1 MLIVFFGLSG
11 AGKSHVAQQFAQ
23 WNGYIFHEGDNDLPQ
38 FMKDKIKD
46 GINFTQEDVD
56 VFTDCMISSIKGLK
70 RESRGRTIVMS
81 QALYRNQNREQLL
94 KAFPDTIFVQVT
106 APDQTIM
113 DRVNARNQDGKSEVT
128 QEYFDIMKTYFQEP
142 EQEHF
147 KLNNSG
153 FENISNMIALN
164 KYVAK
169 RAQEPLL
176 RNEGLSR

>member
-1 MLIVFFGLSG
+1 
-11 AGKSHVAQQFAQ
+11 
-23 WNGYIFHEGDNDLPQ
+23 
-38 FMKDKIKD
+38 
-46 GINFTQEDVD
+46 
-56 VFTDCMISSIKGLK
+56 
-70 RESRGRTIVMS
+70 
-81 QALYRNQNREQLL
+81 
-94 KAFPDTIFVQVT
+94 
-106 APDQTIM
+106 M